1 MEELGR
7 HIPRIDND
15 DTDDDG
21 YDSPAATESWDDE
34 CNDYASFLEHK
45 KMWAAV
51 MTELGMFRPRARV
64 EMEMLLGC
72 NAQGEPRQRPTNDY
86 ASFLEQKKNV
96 GCRYDGTWDVSSTCG
111 G

>member
-15 DTDDDG
+15 DDDDDG
-21 YDSPAATESWDDE
+21 YDTPAVTESWDDA
-34 CNDYASFLEHK
+34 CNDYASFLEH
-45 KMWAAV
+45 
-51 MTELGMFRPRARV
+51 
-64 EMEMLLGC
+64 
-72 NAQGEPRQRPTNDY
+72 
-86 ASFLEQKKNV
+86 KKNV